1 MEKNSGSDQE
11 MEMNHFG
18 GIQKFKKTFALPGQV
33 PTVDTGIITFCK
45 NPRCIKGDEHNFN
58 KDHGDG
64 LMCSKCGCT
73 GLTKVRS
80 PYPGNKQEFIY
91 PAVNPNGKKGGNR
104 RKIRKKKTKRKQ
116 KKSRKFKK
124 RRTRSRK

>member
-1 MEKNSGSDQE
+1 MEPNP
-11 MEMNHFG
+11 FG
-18 GIQKFKKTFALPGQV
+18 GIQKLKKTFALPGQV
-33 PTVDTGIITFCK
+33 PTVDTGIITFCE
-45 NPRCIKGDEHNFN
+45 NPRCEYGGTHIFN
-58 KDHGDG
+58 KQHDDG

-80 PYPGNKQEFIY
+80 PYNGHAPTIIY
-91 PAVNPNGKKGGNR
+91 PDPDGPNPNRKEGGNR

-116 KKSRKFKK
+116 KKSRKSKK